1 MMTMPMLPNT
11 RPGTRLSDFLPA
23 LRTVFAALIALQFF
37 CIAATACAATVLSEK
52 NSAYGPVIVIEE
64 DNGMRSLRFSRH
76 GALQSMIKTD
86 DPDHLALG
94 YVPVALSALA
104 LCNEPRRFLV
114 IGVGGGTLPGFL
126 HRHFPDAHIDA
137 VDINPEVIVA
147 AKTYFG
153 LREDARLNLHVADGR
168 AFIEQARTPYD
179 AIFLDAFGSRAVP
192 PHLTTN
198 EFLLAVQRALRPEGV
213 VIGNLW
219 NSATQPSYERMV
231 HTYRAVFGQLL
242 VLGVAGVDNRIVLGL
257 PRREPVSRPDLVNRA
272 SRLSAEKGL
281 RYNFGIYVEQG
292 WMPEDTPKGTGIPL
306 RDAEFR

>member
-1 MMTMPMLPNT
+1 MTLTVMMQAPANML
-11 RPGTRLSDFLPA
+11 LPKLHTA
-23 LRTVFAALIALQFF
+23 YVIFSVLLLF
-37 CIAATACAATVLSEK
+37 CAAATPRAATILHEK

-64 DNGMRSLRFSRH
+64 DNGFRSLRFSRH
-76 GALQSMIKTD
+76 GALQSMAKPD

-104 LCNEPRRFLV
+104 LCNEPQRFLV
-114 IGVGGGTLPGFL
+114 IGVGGGTLPSFL
-126 HRHFPDAHIDA
+126 HRHFPDALIDA

-153 LREDARLNLHVADGR
+153 LREDARLRLHVADGR
-168 AFIEQARTPYD
+168 AFIEQAHTPYD

-198 EFLLAVQRALRPEGV
+198 EFLLAVQRALRPDGV
-213 VIGNLW
+213 VIGNIW
-219 NSATQPSYERMV
+219 NSATHPSYERMV
-231 HTYRAVFGQLL
+231 HTYRAVFGQSL

-257 PRREPVSRPDLVNRA
+257 PRSEPVSRPDLVNRA
-272 SRLSAEKGL
+272 SRLSSEKGL
-281 RYNFGIYVEQG
+281 RYNFGAYVEQG
-292 WMPEDTPKGTGIPL
+292 WMPEDTPKGTGMPL